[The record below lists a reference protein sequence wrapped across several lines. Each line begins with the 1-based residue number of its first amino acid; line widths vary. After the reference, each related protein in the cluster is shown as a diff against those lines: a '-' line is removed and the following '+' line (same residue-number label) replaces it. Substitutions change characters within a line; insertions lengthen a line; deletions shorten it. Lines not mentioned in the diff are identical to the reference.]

1 MDLVTVHGVCG
12 IRRQGKWD
20 EIMKDKEVDEIKV
33 FEVFLQYNR
42 KDESGLRVRKENNNN
57 L

>member
-1 MDLVTVHGVCG
+1 
-12 IRRQGKWD
+12 
-20 EIMKDKEVDEIKV
+20 MKDKEVDEIKV